1 MPYLGN
7 VPKRSKRAMDAEAN
21 KIAADEANRD
31 NYMAELKSRKDA
43 MTDA

>member
-7 VPKRSKRAMDAEAN
+7 LPKRTKRAIDAEQN
-21 KIAADEANRD
+21 KIAAEEANRD

-43 MTDA
+43 MTDM